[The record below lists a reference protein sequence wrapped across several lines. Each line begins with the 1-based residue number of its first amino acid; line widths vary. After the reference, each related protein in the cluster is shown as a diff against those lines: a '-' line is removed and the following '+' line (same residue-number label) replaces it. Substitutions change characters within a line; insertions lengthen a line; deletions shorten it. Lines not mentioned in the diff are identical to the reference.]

1 MATHDSIGVERRRAH
16 LDDNR
21 PRTHPKHSGCKA
33 GDALDRL
40 YRARTDRPTTGA
52 RVDGQEQIGGE
63 L

>member
-1 MATHDSIGVERRRAH
+1 MATHDSIGVERRRAR

-21 PRTHPKHSGCKA
+21 PRNHPKHSGCKA

-40 YRARTDRPTTGA
+40 RRARTDRPTIDA
-52 RVDGQEQIGGE
+52 RVYRQEQIGGE